1 MFLSLLLW
9 AIQKEFFMD
18 LKVGIIGCGGIARSH
33 VGGYKNA
40 GLKVVAVTDSN
51 EESARKMAEDTGAA
65 VYSDYRELLEKGGV
79 DLVSICTP
87 PKFHEEAACC
97 ALEKGVHV
105 LCEKPMAFDVA
116 AAYRMKT
123 AAKKSKAQ
131 FMPAFRHRF
140 LPAIVALKDLLAT
153 GKIGEI
159 VFFNNMF
166 CGPAFA
172 MEQRWFTKK
181 AIAGGGCILDTS
193 SHSVDLFRFLV
204 GEIVS
209 QNAVMHRHFRTT
221 DVEDAGILSV
231 KAVNG
236 AVGAMASGFVA
247 GCGMAFIDIMGTKGQ
262 IRYDYMEPE
271 KLMHRLTEDKDWT
284 VQPVAKS
291 WGFAEEIQHF
301 IGAIKGEH
309 PLACTV
315 DDGVK
320 CMEVICSVY
329 PY

>member
-1 MFLSLLLW
+1 
-9 AIQKEFFMD
+9 MD

-33 VGGYKNA
+33 VGGYKTA

-51 EESARKMAEDTGAA
+51 EEAAQKMAADTGAT
-65 VYSDYRELLEKGGV
+65 VYKDYRDLVDKGGV
-79 DLVSICTP
+79 NLVSICTP
-87 PKFHEEAACC
+87 PKVHEEAACF

-105 LCEKPMAFDVA
+105 LCEKPMAYDVA
-116 AAYRMKT
+116 AAHRIR
-123 AAKKSKAQ
+123 AAVEKSKAI

-140 LPAIVALKDLLAT
+140 LPAIVALKNLLAT
-153 GKIGEI
+153 GKIGDI

-181 AIAGGGCILDTS
+181 SIAGGGCILDTS

-209 QNAVMHRHFRTT
+209 QNAVMHRHFKTT

-231 KAVNG
+231 KAVSG
-236 AVGAMASGFVA
+236 AVGAMESGFVA

-262 IRYDYMEPE
+262 IRYDYIDPE
-271 KLMHRLTEDKDWT
+271 KLLYRLTQDKEWT
-284 VQPVAKS
+284 VQTVEKS
-291 WGFAEEIQHF
+291 WGFAEEISHF
-301 IGAIKGEH
+301 VGAIKGEH

-315 DDGVK
+315 NDGVR
-320 CMEVICSVY
+320 CMEVISSVY